1 MRNKSDITELWEC
14 PKCGR
19 QFTKINQSHSCK
31 QYPLEQHFIEKSNG
45 ELLYKKL
52 KLNVEKTMNRFKI
65 ESLECCIHFVSTFTF
80 AAVKVFKDK
89 ISIDFSLN
97 HKVINKRIKQ
107 ITQMSKNRFVHCIDV
122 FTETEINAELVS
134 WIQEAYDK
142 K

>member
-1 MRNKSDITELWEC
+1 MRNITEITALWEC

-19 QFTKINQSHSCK
+19 QFEKRNQSHSCK
-31 QYPLEQHFIEKSNG
+31 QYPLEQHFIGKING

-52 KLNVEKTMNRFKI
+52 KLMLENTMDSFKI
-65 ESLECCIHFVSTFTF
+65 ESLACCIHFVSTFTF

-107 ITQMSKNRFVHCIDV
+107 ITPMSKNRFLHCIDV
-122 FTETEINAELVS
+122 FTETEINAELVG
-134 WIQEAYDK
+134 WIREAHDK
-142 K
+142 N